1 MIPPPPPPPFLS
13 FIRLMTNPVNRA
25 AGLPPVHYQPDLA
38 HMLAAVSSRGKVVP
52 PISPPG
58 AAALLSNLVGLLG
71 ILGLFRTALLMHDT

>member
-1 MIPPPPPPPFLS
+1 
-13 FIRLMTNPVNRA
+13 MTNQVNRA

-58 AAALLSNLVGLLG
+58 AAALATREAQYV
-71 ILGLFRTALLMHDT
+71 HH